1 MAKTLCGVA
10 WECATGRCRK
20 GLEGPRSTTMS
31 VNATA
36 VGRVAI
42 MGATGVGGLDGGY
55 VVLEW
60 VKAQTH
66 DKLVPQQQL
75 SVVVSRPELAD
86 YGLKLLSASAQ
97 MEHARGATQAQQ
109 VSAATTPN
117 WSRDG
122 DVHIAAVLQDAS
134 SRAANAE
141 EPSLLWHLQGEC
153 AKLAAGG
160 DWDGVSVLCGA
171 IVALAKGK
179 GKGKGK
185 GTAVNWHG
193 KNELIHVY
201 FENNIFNVYLNREVK
216 STETNVNDADH
227 YLAKKLS
234 AVGRRGWQSSAPVS
248 PTRCSTNW

>member
-1 MAKTLCGVA
+1 
-10 WECATGRCRK
+10 
-20 GLEGPRSTTMS
+20 MS

-66 DKLVPQQQL
+66 DKLVLQQQPP
-75 SVVVSRPELAD
+75 VVVSRPELAD
-86 YGLKLLSASAQ
+86 YGLKVLWASAQ

-122 DVHIAAVLQDAS
+122 DVHMAAVLQDAS
-134 SRAANAE
+134 SRAANAQ

-160 DWDGVSVLCGA
+160 DWDGVSVLSGA

-179 GKGKGK
+179 GQRERERHREGKFQRNGVQCEK
-185 GTAVNWHG
+185 APTDPEFTLNFFQEHRNSSKMTFETTQHFDNLFVNIENSIFLVPINTGPHRLG
-193 KNELIHVY
+193 R
-201 FENNIFNVYLNREVK
+201 FE
-216 STETNVNDADH
+216 T
-227 YLAKKLS
+227 
-234 AVGRRGWQSSAPVS
+234 
-248 PTRCSTNW
+248 

>member
-1 MAKTLCGVA
+1 MCFVFFESLNMIISESLLSRVRACEDGRGLQLWRKLYAEWRGSAPQVVAAKA
-10 WECATGRCRK
+10 WKDQDPQRCLSMQQLWDALPSWEQL
-20 GLEGPRSTTMS
+20 GSEVLM
-31 VNATA
+31 
-36 VGRVAI
+36 
-42 MGATGVGGLDGGY
+42 GGY

-66 DKLVPQQQL
+66 DKLVLQQQL

-86 YGLKLLSASAQ
+86 YGLKLLWASAQ

-122 DVHIAAVLQDAS
+122 DVHMAAVLQDAS
-134 SRAANAE
+134 GRAANSQ

-160 DWDGVSVLCGA
+160 DWDGVSVLSGA

-179 GKGKGK
+179 GKGEGK
-185 GTAVNWHG
+185 GTAKGNFSATG
-193 KNELIHVY
+193 C
-201 FENNIFNVYLNREVK
+201 NVKRLPQTPSSPSTFFK
-216 STETNVNDADH
+216 SIEI
-227 YLAKKLS
+227 
-234 AVGRRGWQSSAPVS
+234 RQR
-248 PTRCSTNW
+248 